1 MSSEVISMD
10 IGTEEHGGT
19 TAQNVEASTL
29 LLNQRS
35 TLATNP
41 ISFLLCMSLFSLLV
55 LQILD
60 FSHGW
65 FYMVL

>member
-29 LLNQRS
+29 LLNQRTTFVTKSISLSLS
-35 TLATNP
+35 TDIT
-41 ISFLLCMSLFSLLV
+41 LLFNIIHLEL
-55 LQILD
+55 I
-60 FSHGW
+60 
-65 FYMVL
+65 